1 MSVERHGEEMNDL
14 VLVVEDEVDVL
25 NNIEEILVNQ
35 NYRVLLSATSEAAI
49 EAAKLHQPDIV
60 ISDIMMPGLSGYDLL
75 NYFRRN
81 PELSNIPFVFLT
93 SKTSDEELRYAMNLG
108 ADDYLK
114 KPFRATDLVKSIR
127 TRIERKRKINDTI
140 DKVRNSFAAAVPHD
154 LRTPLI
160 PLIGYS
166 EMIIDDLNNFTRDE
180 IKNYAECIRSGA
192 MNLHNKIERFILL
205 ASVQS
210 ELKDRERVKSLRNIS
225 NYLSIEAVQEII
237 LKISNQFGR
246 TSDLKMKLPIG
257 GFSVKMNDYYFNI
270 SVSEIIDNAFK
281 FSDPGS
287 AINVDSVLED
297 DFVKIEVLNS
307 GYTLTDEQIANINI
321 FVQHHY
327 NYFPKNGIG
336 IGLYMVKEV
345 MKSFNGSIT
354 IESLPGKV
362 VKVTLRI
369 PAAKN

>member
-1 MSVERHGEEMNDL
+1 MNDL

-127 TRIERKRKINDTI
+127 TRIERKKKIKDTI

-154 LRTPLI
+154 LKTPLI

-225 NYLSIEAVQEII
+225 NYMSAEVLEEII
-237 LKISNQFGR
+237 IKISNQYGR
-246 TSDLKMKLPIG
+246 SSDLKMNLPLE
-257 GFSVKMNDYYFNI
+257 GFSVKMNDY
-270 SVSEIIDNAFK
+270 
-281 FSDPGS
+281 
-287 AINVDSVLED
+287 
-297 DFVKIEVLNS
+297 
-307 GYTLTDEQIANINI
+307 
-321 FVQHHY
+321 
-327 NYFPKNGIG
+327 
-336 IGLYMVKEV
+336 
-345 MKSFNGSIT
+345 
-354 IESLPGKV
+354 
-362 VKVTLRI
+362 
-369 PAAKN
+369 